1 MEIKWFMIGVA
12 VLFGAMFTGM
22 GVEKYQVN
30 QCRIA
35 SVQAGKSAEEIVKIC
50 K

>member
-1 MEIKWFMIGVA
+1 MIA
-12 VLFGAMFTGM
+12 LATLFTAMFIGM
-22 GVEKYQVN
+22 GIEKYQVN

-35 SVQAGKSAEEIVKIC
+35 SVQAGKSADEIVKIC